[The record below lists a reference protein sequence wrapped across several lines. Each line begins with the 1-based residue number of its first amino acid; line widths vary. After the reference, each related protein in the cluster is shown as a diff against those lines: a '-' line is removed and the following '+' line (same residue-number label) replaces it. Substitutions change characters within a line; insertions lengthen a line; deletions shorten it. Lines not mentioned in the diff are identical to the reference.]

1 MEDEKWSSN
10 LAPYLEKKDRNPGQC
25 CTRYW
30 LGVMGKF
37 LMRLSY
43 LQCSGTRNGCA
54 SRYALMSLGS
64 KLTLVYSAVWG
75 WVVTQGQD
83 FCCENWLCLSFSDR
97 ECQRR
102 PESWRGS
109 KSSSLRVYSRLL
121 ILPRG
126 FLSFTEAEMLHPEVS
141 SLFQSAVSPVTPES
155 TYLSLRWQHVQRCQ
169 PHGAPS
175 SQLLSFKNSNFP
187 LGSIFVFPGLQN
199 LVNSH

>member
-37 LMRLSY
+37 LMRLLY
-43 LQCSGTRNGCA
+43 LRCSGIRNGCA
-54 SRYALMSLGS
+54 SRYVLMSLGS
-64 KLTLVYSAVWG
+64 KLTLVYSAGWG
-75 WVVTQGQD
+75 WVVTQWQD
-83 FCCENWLCLSFSDR
+83 FCCENWLCFSFSDR

-109 KSSSLRVYSRLL
+109 KSSSLHVYSRLL
-121 ILPRG
+121 ILPPG
-126 FLSFTEAEMLHPEVS
+126 FLSFMEAEVLRPEVS

-155 TYLSLRWQHVQRCQ
+155 THLSLRWQHVQRCQ
-169 PHGAPS
+169 PHGAP
-175 SQLLSFKNSNFP
+175 LLNFSVLKTATFLLVPFFSFQ
-187 LGSIFVFPGLQN
+187 VFKT
-199 LVNSH
+199 